1 MNKSYF
7 FKFLLAASLACPL
20 VGSASSE
27 PWTIEDVL
35 RSLFRTLSA
44 DARSGGRTAKV
55 SAAGLCLGIVFYARG
70 FFRTFSP

>member
-35 RSLFRTLSA
+35 EASSELSRQMRDLEA
-44 DARSGGRTAKV
+44 AAKV